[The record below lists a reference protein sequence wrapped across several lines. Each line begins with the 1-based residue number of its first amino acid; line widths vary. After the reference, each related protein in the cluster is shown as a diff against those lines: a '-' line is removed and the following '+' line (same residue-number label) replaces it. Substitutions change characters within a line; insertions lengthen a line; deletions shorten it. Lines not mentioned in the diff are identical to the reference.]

1 MEIDPRK
8 LFGTDGIRGVANTDL
23 TPEFV
28 LKTGKAISRFICR
41 DKKHGKILIGK
52 DTRPSC
58 DFIEA
63 SLSAGIMSEG
73 CDVLSAGILST
84 PGIAIIS
91 KLLDTD
97 GAIVISASHNPL
109 EDNGIKIFK
118 KGGIKL
124 TDSEEKDLEDI
135 ILSDSRI
142 NREEKTGLEIGR
154 QKIIS
159 DSLDIYIDYIT
170 KGFKFDLNGLKIAV
184 DCANGA
190 TSVAVPKVLSMF
202 GAEVISFNTDI
213 KSGLI
218 NKDCGSTHPEVLQRL
233 VRESKA
239 DIGFSYDGDGD
250 RVIGCDRFSR
260 ILDGDVFLAFSA
272 ILMKENNILKNNGV
286 VTTIMANYG
295 LEKAMQEKN
304 IIVYK
309 TKVGDRYV
317 LEKMIEKDVIIGAE
331 QSGHIIFNNFSSI
344 GDGLLSTLIFL
355 NFLSESKQ
363 DPDLV
368 YDIIEHY
375 PQVLKNIRV
384 KDKNL
389 IMKSPELIK
398 KIADAE
404 SYLQGEGKIVV
415 RSSGTESL
423 VRVMVEA
430 KTMDMVKKIQED
442 ICNFILTI
450 K

>member
-1 MEIDPRK
+1 MEADPRK
-8 LFGTDGIRGVANTDL
+8 LFGTDGIRGIANKDL
-23 TPEFV
+23 TPELV
-28 LKTGKAISRFICR
+28 LKTGKAIAGFISG
-41 DKKHGKILIGK
+41 GKERARILIGK
-52 DTRPSC
+52 DTRPSG
-58 DFIEA
+58 DLIETG
-63 SLSAGIMSEG
+63 LSAGIMSEG
-73 CDVLSAGILST
+73 SDVLSAGILST
-84 PGIAIIS
+84 PGTAMLS
-91 KLLDTD
+91 KLIDAD

-118 KGGIKL
+118 KGGVKL
-124 TDSEEKDLEDI
+124 TDKEEKKLEDI
-135 ILSDSRI
+135 ILNDDRKDFTG
-142 NREEKTGLEIGR
+142 RTGLDIGR
-154 QKIIS
+154 QKIIP
-159 DSLDIYIDYIT
+159 DALDMYINYIT
-170 KGFKFDLNGLKIAV
+170 RGFRFNLAGLKIAV

-218 NKDCGSTHPEVLQRL
+218 NKDCGSTHPEVLRRL
-233 VRESKA
+233 VKESKA

-272 ILMKENNILKNNGV
+272 ILMKENNTLKNNGV

-295 LEKAMQEKN
+295 LEKAMREKN
-304 IIVYK
+304 ISVYK

-317 LEKMIEKDVIIGAE
+317 LEKMIEKDIIIGAE
-331 QSGHIIFNNFSSI
+331 QSGHIIFSNYSYI

-355 NFLSESKQ
+355 DLLYESRK
-363 DPDLV
+363 DPDTV
-368 YDIIEHY
+368 YEIIEHY
-375 PQVLKNIRV
+375 PQVLKNIKV

-389 IMKSPELIK
+389 IMQSPELK
-398 KIADAE
+398 EKITEAE
-404 SYLQGEGKIVV
+404 NYLKGEGKIVV
-415 RSSGTESL
+415 RPSGTESL

-430 KTMDMVKKIQED
+430 ETMDVVEKIQED
-442 ICNFILTI
+442 ICNIIHTI